1 MNTKENIILDKT
13 FKFSLDVIKV
23 YQTLTKEHEYIL
35 SRQLLK
41 AATSIGANVNEST
54 AAQSKADFIAKM
66 AIASK
71 EARETK
77 YWLRLLNEAK
87 LVELD
92 TAHLLKEIDEIIS
105 ILTAIVKTSQTKNN
119 A

>member
-1 MNTKENIILDKT
+1 MSTKENIILDKT

-23 YQTLTKEHEYIL
+23 YPNLTDKHEYVL

-41 AATSIGANVNEST
+41 SATSIGANVNEST

-77 YWLRLLNEAK
+77 YWLRLLTESK
-87 LVELD
+87 IGEIE
-92 TAHLLKEIDEIIS
+92 TKQLLIDIDEIIS
-105 ILTAIVKTSQTKNN
+105 ILTAIVKTSQTNR
-119 A
+119 